1 MERELFF
8 KSEKWT
14 LYSLIQDTIPKHN
27 PQINTKFSLKH
38 KTKKKKKKNLVCSV
52 GKHLFIPVIGQ
63 VLGM

>member
-8 KSEKWT
+8 KSE
-14 LYSLIQDTIPKHN
+14 LFSLIQDTVPKHN

-38 KTKKKKKKNLVCSV
+38 KTKKKKL
-52 GKHLFIPVIGQ
+52 GLFSWQTFVHPVIGQ

>member
-38 KTKKKKKKNLVCSV
+38 KTKKKKTKKTWFVQLANICSS
-52 GKHLFIPVIGQ
+52 L
-63 VLGM
+63 LLARC

>member
-38 KTKKKKKKNLVCSV
+38 KTKKKKKK
-52 GKHLFIPVIGQ
+52 KHC
-63 VLGM
+63 

>member
-38 KTKKKKKKNLVCSV
+38 KTKKKKKKKKTWFVQLANICSS
-52 GKHLFIPVIGQ
+52 L
-63 VLGM
+63 LLARC